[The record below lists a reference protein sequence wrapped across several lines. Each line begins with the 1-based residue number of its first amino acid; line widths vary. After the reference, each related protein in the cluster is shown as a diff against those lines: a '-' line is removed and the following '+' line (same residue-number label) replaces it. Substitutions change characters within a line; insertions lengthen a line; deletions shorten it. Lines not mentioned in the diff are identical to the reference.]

1 MADTVQEL
9 LEDMVPELEDL
20 ARKRIFSQP
29 EIKEIV
35 RRRRDFEYKLKRRE
49 SQKSEYLRYVQYE
62 RTLDK
67 LRKRV
72 MDLPDQ
78 VKKIR
83 RPHKK
88 TGKEIDYVLAP
99 HQQLSQVLGLA
110 FFVLSTEYIEST

>member
-67 LRKRV
+67 LRGKR
-72 MDLPDQ
+72 
-78 VKKIR
+78 KKR
-83 RPHKK
+83 LGYGKK
-88 TGKEIDYVLAP
+88 SKSSVSDFSMQKRLHFIFDRMLRKGKGDV
-99 HQQLSQVLGLA
+99 GL
-110 FFVLSTEYIEST
+110 

>member
-67 LRKRV
+67 LRGKRIFH
-72 MDLPDQ
+72 MAPIHHHYE
-78 VKKIR
+78 KKGWSEPKIIVR
-83 RPHKK
+83 FW
-88 TGKEIDYVLAP
+88 IISILLA
-99 HQQLSQVLGLA
+99 LVGLA
-110 FFVLSTEYIEST
+110 SLKLR

>member
-67 LRKRV
+67 LRGKRIFAMAPIHHHYELKGWPESRV
-72 MDLPDQ
+72 VIRFWIIGILLALFSLTTF
-78 VKKIR
+78 KIR
-83 RPHKK
+83 
-88 TGKEIDYVLAP
+88 
-99 HQQLSQVLGLA
+99 
-110 FFVLSTEYIEST
+110 